1 MKIFIFS
8 KKCFIKYNNIKILKI
23 IFKKQSFEIMNN
35 YVPTIG
41 NIDFILFYLKNKFF
55 KIKLINSYFIFKNI
69 ELKIICDNY
78 EFL

>member
-8 KKCFIKYNNIKILKI
+8 RKCFIKYNNIKILKI
-23 IFKKQSFEIMNN
+23 FFKKKSFSIMNN
-35 YVPTIG
+35 YVPTIK
-41 NIDFILFYLKNKFF
+41 NIDFVLFYLKNKFF
-55 KIKLINSYFIFKNI
+55 KIRLKNSFFIHRNI

>member
-41 NIDFILFYLKNKFF
+41 NIEFVFFYLKNKFY
-55 KIKLINSYFIFKNI
+55 KIRLKNSYFISKNI
-69 ELKIICDNY
+69 ELKIICDKY